1 MDSERSESYLDLY
14 ERYSDDGSKYEN
26 IYGHQSS
33 NPKVE
38 NNNINS
44 SIGLNNSNPN
54 ASISQINDNNGQP
67 HNNNNLQPSNN
78 NNSQLP
84 LNNNIQIRDN
94 RNVLPPNASN
104 QIINEIRF
112 QIVNNKIGQ
121 FSNAQLPNNNLKAQ
135 SPSIDYSINSI
146 NQYIKGSD
154 KQYYISIIIFFKL
167 L

>member
-1 MDSERSESYLDLY
+1 MDSERSETYLDIY
-14 ERYSDDGSKYEN
+14 ERSSDYGSKYEN
-26 IYGHQSS
+26 IYGYQSS
-33 NPKVE
+33 NPKGE

-44 SIGLNNSNPN
+44 SIGLNNSNSN

-94 RNVLPPNASN
+94 RNVLPPNASH
-104 QIINEIRF
+104 QIINEIGF
-112 QIVNNKIGQ
+112 QIVNKKIGQ
-121 FSNAQLPNNNLKAQ
+121 SSNAQLPNNNLKAQ

-146 NQYIKGSD
+146 KQYIKGSG
-154 KQYYISIIIFFKL
+154 KLYYIINIFF
-167 L
+167 